1 MFITHSID
9 EAVLLAD
16 RVVVMSPRPG
26 RIERVFDI
34 RMPRPRGLE
43 ARRHPI
49 FVDAAERIT
58 QIFLARGVLHG
69 GGAAAAVSGEST
81 MSFSF
86 SGIVAAPFLPML
98 PDTSVDWTT
107 LPRYIGWIAA
117 QKPTAIAMNMDASE
131 GPSLDRDEQ
140 LRILRVCR
148 EAIDGACPL
157 FSGLISGSTRDAVR
171 WGNEL
176 KAAGAQGLAV
186 FPPFPTFLGNPVPA
200 EMIYQYHKAI
210 ADGVG
215 LPLVA
220 FQFPKAFGPDFPP
233 ETLAR
238 LCSIP
243 EIVGLKE
250 ASFDTTK
257 TIETIDT
264 AKTLPRKL
272 GILTGSDTFIW
283 EAMVMGCDG
292 ALIGFAGTATAEL
305 IEMHRAAASRDYDR
319 GAAIWARLGP
329 LARYCW
335 RAPIRDYRP
344 RMKEVLKL
352 QGLFPHATV
361 RPPQLPVDDAE
372 RAVIARLARAAG
384 LGEWN
389 DGPPGAEERGS
400 AHPLHA

>member
-1 MFITHSID
+1 
-9 EAVLLAD
+9 
-16 RVVVMSPRPG
+16 MSSSPPTPLPWG
-26 RIERVFDI
+26 ECG
-34 RMPRPRGLE
+34 GL
-43 ARRHPI
+43 
-49 FVDAAERIT
+49 T
-58 QIFLARGVLHG
+58 
-69 GGAAAAVSGEST
+69 
-81 MSFSF
+81 
-86 SGIVAAPFLPML
+86 GIVAAPFLPML
-98 PDTSVDWTT
+98 PDASIDWQT

-140 LRILRVCR
+140 IRILRVCR
-148 EAIDGACPL
+148 EAIGDACPL
-157 FSGLISGSTRDAVR
+157 VSGLISGSTRDAVR

-176 KAAGAQGLAV
+176 KSAGAQGLAV
-186 FPPFPTFLGNPVPA
+186 FPPFPTFLGNPVPS

-210 ADGVG
+210 ADGVD
-215 LPLVA
+215 LPLIA

-243 EIVGLKE
+243 QVIGLKE

-264 AKTLPRKL
+264 AKALPRKL

-305 IEMHRAAASRDYDR
+305 IEMQRAAAARDYER
-319 GAAIWARLGP
+319 GAAIWQRLGP

-352 QGLFPHATV
+352 QGLIPHATV
-361 RPPQLPVDDAE
+361 RAPQLPVDDAE
-372 RAVIARLARAAG
+372 RAEIARLARAAG
-384 LGEWN
+384 LV
-389 DGPPGAEERGS
+389 DTPQLRAVAR
-400 AHPLHA
+400 